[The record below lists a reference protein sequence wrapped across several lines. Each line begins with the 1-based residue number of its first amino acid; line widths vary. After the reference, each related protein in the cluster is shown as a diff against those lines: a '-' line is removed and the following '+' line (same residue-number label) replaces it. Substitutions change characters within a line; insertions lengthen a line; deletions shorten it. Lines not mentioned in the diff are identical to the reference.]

1 MLMRKLRTQ
10 LTVLF
15 TVLLTAALG
24 FFALFFNGTLDKL
37 FEGYANEQRNN
48 QIQQIQQQI
57 NEQYDPLWGY
67 SVSGL
72 EVIGNAAL
80 QNGLI
85 VHVRTLGG
93 ELDWD
98 ISVHKTQEC
107 QLVLQHAKEN
117 MHSRYPTF
125 NGAYVEQDYDLLY
138 NGKQVGYL
146 TVGYYG
152 PYALNDAE
160 LNLINSLNRGLLLLG
175 IAVAGIAGLL
185 VLLLSRYFT
194 RPISDVVAA
203 TAKIASGK
211 YGETVHTQ
219 PKTQELAS
227 LVNSV
232 NEMSETLKFRE
243 EQKRRMTADIAH
255 ELRTPLSNLQSHAEA
270 VIDDV
275 WEPTPELFRS
285 IHEEILRLTR
295 IVSQLHELNELES
308 EQLQLDKESIE
319 VSELFESI
327 YSDFCVR
334 FQSKGV
340 LLLHTLSDGPTT
352 LWGDRDRIKQCMVN
366 LVSNAL
372 RATPQGGHVTLACER
387 TQGQICLSVADTGIG
402 MEKKDLEQMF
412 ERFYR
417 ADPSRSKN
425 TGGMG
430 IGLAITKA
438 IVEAHGGQISAYSAL
453 GVGTTVTMSFPN
465 DMAFNL

>member
-1 MLMRKLRTQ
+1 MRKLRTQ

-24 FFALFFNGTLDKL
+24 LFALFFNGTLDKL

-85 VHVRTLGG
+85 IHVRTLGG

-185 VLLLSRYFT
+185 VLL
-194 RPISDVVAA
+194 
-203 TAKIASGK
+203 
-211 YGETVHTQ
+211 
-219 PKTQELAS
+219 
-227 LVNSV
+227 
-232 NEMSETLKFRE
+232 
-243 EQKRRMTADIAH
+243 
-255 ELRTPLSNLQSHAEA
+255 
-270 VIDDV
+270 
-275 WEPTPELFRS
+275 
-285 IHEEILRLTR
+285 
-295 IVSQLHELNELES
+295 
-308 EQLQLDKESIE
+308 
-319 VSELFESI
+319 
-327 YSDFCVR
+327 
-334 FQSKGV
+334 
-340 LLLHTLSDGPTT
+340 
-352 LWGDRDRIKQCMVN
+352 
-366 LVSNAL
+366 
-372 RATPQGGHVTLACER
+372 
-387 TQGQICLSVADTGIG
+387 
-402 MEKKDLEQMF
+402 
-412 ERFYR
+412 
-417 ADPSRSKN
+417 
-425 TGGMG
+425 
-430 IGLAITKA
+430 
-438 IVEAHGGQISAYSAL
+438 
-453 GVGTTVTMSFPN
+453 
-465 DMAFNL
+465 